1 MRADYVPDY
10 RHCLLPYVQWF
21 QDDFL
26 GGIRGMKAQEIGI
39 YTVLLN
45 EMYNRGVALDQSDER
60 LARMCGADIRVF
72 KKVLIDLIE
81 DEKIVRLDCG
91 LWNVRC
97 ENAFTSRAKML
108 EKQSEAGKTSAEK
121 RRKNKGGLERPL
133 NDRSTS
139 VQPISE
145 SQTIIIEE
153 DKSSSPSSR
162 PAAAKE
168 AVARSKKKALEAEF
182 NETFWPAY
190 PRKVEKKD
198 ALRAFLKARSTVS
211 LDTIMAGLRVFASK
225 VAGKDQE
232 FIRHAATF
240 LNGESW
246 NNFAEVAAPPAPEA
260 ATEEDW
266 IRRLRYGRQQSNWMT
281 KWGPRPGLPG
291 CLVPEHLLE
300 PNDGAGW
307 RDMELAA

>member
-1 MRADYVPDY
+1 MKQDYVPDY

-45 EMYNRGVALDQSDER
+45 EMYNRGVALDQPDER
-60 LARMCGADIRVF
+60 LARMCGADVRVF
-72 KKVLIDLIE
+72 KKVLDDLIAE
-81 DEKIVRLDCG
+81 EKIVRLDCG

-121 RRKNKGGLERPL
+121 RRKNKGGLEQPL
-133 NDRSTS
+133 NDRSTG

-145 SQTIIIEE
+145 SQTLIIEE

-162 PAAAKE
+162 PKAAKE
-168 AVARSKKKALEAEF
+168 NEALSKRKAIEGEF

-198 ALRAFLKARSTVS
+198 ALKAFLKARGVTS
-211 LDTIMAGLRVFASK
+211 LDTIMAGLRTFAAE
-225 VAGKDQE
+225 VAGKEPQ
-232 FIRHAATF
+232 FIRHASKF

-246 NNFAEVAAPPAPEA
+246 NNALETASRPEAVVDREQWAKRLKHARSHQVWATKGWGPAP
-260 ATEEDW
+260 
-266 IRRLRYGRQQSNWMT
+266 G
-281 KWGPRPGLPG
+281 KPG
-291 CLVPEHLLE
+291 CKAPADLLQ

-307 RDMELAA
+307 REWELAA